1 MATESKRITVTER
14 ASAVARTG
22 VGKASTHL
30 LAVRDCDR
38 GRYAAGKGVGGP
50 MRCFHIDMPAS
61 NARPRL
67 ISANLGAPHLS
78 RLPPE
83 AAAARRDEPDRREE
97 RRVAWRHSHTSEQ
110 HALQEE
116 SDPEAAAPA
125 DAVDG
130 QNGDE
135 DAWRGSS
142 G

>member
-1 MATESKRITVTER
+1 
-14 ASAVARTG
+14 
-22 VGKASTHL
+22 
-30 LAVRDCDR
+30 
-38 GRYAAGKGVGGP
+38 